1 MPDIASPVA
10 AVAASGLAYPVAV
23 AVGIPD
29 ALALPVAV
37 AAAGGASWAMSNRER
52 LEHYTTSA
60 ALKALAAWFF
70 SWLFGVLFGP
80 AAAGVLVALLPER
93 TAHAVSAG
101 GLAVGFALV
110 LSAVA
115 ISHALPLF
123 LRQLDRRAGQLGGRG
138 GNGGDGGSDGQ
149 L

>member
-1 MPDIASPVA
+1 MPDLSAPVA
-10 AVAASGLAYPVAV
+10 AVAASGIVYPAAM

-52 LEHYTTSA
+52 IEQYTFWGVIR
-60 ALKALAAWFF
+60 ALAAWVF
-70 SWLFGVLFGP
+70 SWLFGVIFGP
-80 AAAGVLVALLPER
+80 AAASFAIYWLPVG
-93 TAHAVSAG
+93 AAQAVPHG

-115 ISHALPLF
+115 ISHALPLV
-123 LRQLDRRAGQLGGRG
+123 LRQLDRRADRV
-138 GNGGDGGSDGQ
+138 GSGDGQ

>member
-1 MPDIASPVA
+1 MPDLSAPA
-10 AVAASGLAYPVAV
+10 AAIAASGIAYPAAM

-52 LEHYTTSA
+52 VDQYTLGA
-60 ALKALAAWFF
+60 VVRALVAWVF
-70 SWLFGVLFGP
+70 SWLFGVIFGP
-80 AAAGVLVALLPER
+80 AAASLAMYFLPVGAAQVVL
-93 TAHAVSAG
+93 SG

-115 ISHALPLF
+115 ISHALPLV
-123 LRQLDRRAGQLGGRG
+123 LRQLDRRADRLG
-138 GNGGDGGSDGQ
+138 GGDGQ

>member
-1 MPDIASPVA
+1 MPDLSSPA
-10 AVAASGLAYPVAV
+10 AAIAASGIAYPAAM

-52 LEHYTTSA
+52 IEHYTVGA
-60 ALKALAAWFF
+60 VLRALVAWVF
-70 SWLFGVLFGP
+70 SWLFGVIFGP
-80 AAAGVLVALLPER
+80 AAASFALYWLPVG
-93 TAHAVSAG
+93 AAQALPHG

-110 LSAVA
+110 LSAIA
-115 ISHALPLF
+115 ISHALPLV
-123 LRQLDRRAGQLGGRG
+123 LRQLDRGADRLG
-138 GNGGDGGSDGQ
+138 GGDGH